1 MASTAAKLLAQG
13 QTMLDF
19 VLHPPTSDTTGIVV
33 SHPALLK
40 AKAWAEKQDDP
51 ITGDH
56 VATASQVCRMISVRT
71 QAISA

>member
-1 MASTAAKLLAQG
+1 
-13 QTMLDF
+13 MLDF